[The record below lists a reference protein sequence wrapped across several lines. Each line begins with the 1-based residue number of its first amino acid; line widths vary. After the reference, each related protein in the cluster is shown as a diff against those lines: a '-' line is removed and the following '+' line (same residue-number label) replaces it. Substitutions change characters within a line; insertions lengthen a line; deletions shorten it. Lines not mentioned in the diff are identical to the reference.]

1 MGKFETTIDS
11 LYLLSLYLII
21 ILLCI
26 ECVINNH
33 NQLDIGYIFVAVL
46 WCINFI
52 YELILI
58 LKKRGK
64 KDV

>member
-1 MGKFETTIDS
+1 MEKFETTIDS
-11 LYLLSLYLII
+11 WYLLSLYLII
-21 ILLCI
+21 IFLCI
-26 ECVINNH
+26 
-33 NQLDIGYIFVAVL
+33 DIGYIFVAVL

>member
-1 MGKFETTIDS
+1 MEKFETTIDS
-11 LYLLSLYLII
+11 WYLLSLYLII